1 VKAVTLSQVRRT
13 FAQLRAIILEGTA
26 PAATVLTGRGRA
38 VVYVGRLL
46 VRILKQWA
54 RDHCPQQAAA
64 LTFQTT
70 LSLVPVLAVATTMLR
85 MAGALDGESRLVE
98 FLATQVL
105 PDLRDLAM
113 HVRNFSEKMSTG
125 AAGPIGLFF
134 TFVACY
140 TLYAGVEKVF
150 NDIWRVRVRRALMRK
165 FLTFYALVTILPVL
179 ASVYLYWS
187 GTLVGSGFAAR
198 FLGPLTIQ
206 WVALFL
212 TNKLL
217 PHTAVRW
224 QSALAGTLVTGVLLE
239 LLKWGFVTFA
249 MGILL
254 TSYSGTYGTL
264 ALVPLL
270 LVWIYVSWLVVL
282 LGAEI
287 AHASQNLKQLE
298 MEDRRQQ
305 RDEPMNALVAAQLL
319 AAVAADY
326 KAGGKGLT
334 TDLLAHEF
342 GLSPEVVDRIT
353 DRLKDRG
360 LVAEVMGDK
369 QGFIPGRAADTITM
383 TDVLAAFRA
392 TDLETAEGLTSPALA
407 RLVQDLDQTREA
419 RIAGV
424 TIADLMPD
432 PAAPRSAAPALADA
446 PAGAAPPEP
455 PEPVLPPP
463 RRAGRGSA

>member
-1 VKAVTLSQVRRT
+1 MRRT
-13 FAQLRAIILEGTA
+13 LLQIRAIILDGTG
-26 PAATVLTGRGRA
+26 PAAALSGRGRA
-38 VVYVGRLL
+38 VVYLGRLL
-46 VRILKQWA
+46 LRILKQWA

-85 MAGALDGESRLVE
+85 SAGALDGESRLVE

-105 PDLRDLAM
+105 PDLRDLAT
-113 HVRNFSEKMSTG
+113 HVRAFSEKMSTG

-140 TLYAGVEKVF
+140 SLYSGVEKVF
-150 NDIWRVRVRRALMRK
+150 SDIWRVRIRRGLMRK

-179 ASVYLYWS
+179 ASLHLYWS
-187 GTLVGSGFAAR
+187 GTLIGSGFAAR

-217 PHTAVRW
+217 PSTAVRW
-224 QSALAGTLVTGVLLE
+224 QSALAGTLVTGILLE

-249 MGILL
+249 KGILL

-270 LVWIYVSWLVVL
+270 LVWIYASWLLVL

-287 AHASQNLKQLE
+287 AHASQNLKQLDA
-298 MEDRRQQ
+298 EDRRQQ
-305 RDEPMNALVAAQLL
+305 RDEPMNGLVAAQLL

-326 KAGGKGLT
+326 QRGGKGVAP
-334 TDLLAHEF
+334 DVLAHDF
-342 GLSPEVVDRIT
+342 GLSPEVVDRIA
-353 DRLKDRG
+353 DRLKACG
-360 LVAEVMGDK
+360 LIAEVQGDK
-369 QGFIPGRAADTITM
+369 QGFIPGRAADAILM
-383 TDVLAAFRA
+383 TDVLAAFRS
-392 TDLETAEGLTSPALA
+392 TDLEIAEGALSPALSQ
-407 RLVQDLDQTREA
+407 LVQDLEDSRQQ

-424 TIADLMPD
+424 TMADLMPIGKGE
-432 PAAPRSAAPALADA
+432 PAAPELRGPARD
-446 PAGAAPPEP
+446 PS
-455 PEPVLPPP
+455 
-463 RRAGRGSA
+463 RAGRRSA

>member
-1 VKAVTLSQVRRT
+1 VRRT
-13 FAQLRAIILEGTA
+13 LLQIRAILLDGTA
-26 PAATVLTGRGRA
+26 PAAAALSGRA
-38 VVYVGRLL
+38 RAGVFLGRLL
-46 VRILKQWA
+46 LRILKQWA

-85 MAGALDGESRLVE
+85 SAGALDGESRLVE

-105 PDLRDLAM
+105 PDLRDLAG
-113 HVRNFSEKMSTG
+113 HVRAFSEKMSTG

-140 TLYAGVEKVF
+140 SLYSFVEQVF
-150 NDIWRVRVRRALMRK
+150 NDIWRVRVRRGVMRK

-179 ASVYLYWS
+179 ASLYLYWS
-187 GTLVGSGFAAR
+187 GTLITSSWAAR

-224 QSALAGTLVTGVLLE
+224 QSALAGTLVTGLLLE
-239 LLKWGFVTFA
+239 LLKWGFVAFA
-249 MGILL
+249 KGILL

-270 LVWIYVSWLVVL
+270 LVWIYVSWLLVL

-287 AHASQNLKQLE
+287 AHASQNLKQLDA
-298 MEDRRQQ
+298 EDRRHQ

-326 KAGGKGLT
+326 RRGGKGLT
-334 TDLLAHEF
+334 REALAQDF
-342 GLSPEVVDRIT
+342 ALSPEVTDRIT
-353 DRLKDRG
+353 DRLKSQG
-360 LVAEVMGDK
+360 LIAEVQGDK
-369 QGFIPGRAADTITM
+369 QGFIPGRAAEAITM
-383 TDVLAAFRA
+383 EDVLAAFRA
-392 TDLETAEGLTSPALA
+392 TDLETAEGVTSPALSQ
-407 RLVQDLDQTREA
+407 LVQDLEESRRA

-424 TIADLMPD
+424 TIADLVPD
-432 PAAPRSAAPALADA
+432 LAADGATELRGPGTPIPSAGPTA
-446 PAGAAPPEP
+446 
-455 PEPVLPPP
+455 
-463 RRAGRGSA
+463 RAGRRSA